1 MPGEA
6 ELTSTLKTKKPVSNF
21 TKRSQCPGS
30 PLKGIYESQW
40 PQHWDK
46 CRGAITVNSGAYKFA
61 GDRVVGEFRNGK
73 MNGHGTYLYANGDK
87 YTGEWKDGKP
97 NGQGTATFAKTGNKY
112 VGEFRNKKYHGNGTF
127 TWANGNKYVGGHRAG
142 KRHGQGI
149 FTFADGRIKE
159 GIWKDNK
166 FQSALSLCPSVYNRS
181 TWSNCFGT
189 ITFSKSGNKYVGQ
202 FRNGKRSGHGTF
214 TWADGDKYV
223 GTFKNGK
230 QHGRGTFTFG
240 PSSKRAGDKYVG
252 QYRNG
257 QATGHGTATFS
268 KTGNKYV
275 GQFRNG
281 KRVQGTFTWANTG
294 NKYVG
299 EFRNG
304 KPNGQGTKIFA
315 DGRIREG
322 TWKDGQFQYTKKV
335 RPKTDYGNMPVCSN
349 SPLAIIS
356 LSDWPKNWDN
366 CRGDITM
373 NSDAPKFAGDRVVG
387 EFRNGKYHGQGTYF
401 YADGD
406 KYVGQ
411 YRNGKMNGQGTYI
424 WAKTGTKYVGE
435 YKDGKRNGWGIF
447 TFGPVSKGP
456 GNKYVG
462 QLRNGKYH
470 GHGIFTF
477 SKTGNK
483 YVGQFRNGKYHGQG
497 TYTFADG
504 RSKEGI
510 WKDGQFQYAQK
521 VRPPV
526 VTKKKS
532 RPKPSKYS
540 NSNKA
545 VSAASGSGFAVSS
558 IGHVVTNHHVI
569 KGCQKVNIH
578 HNGKA
583 IPAIVVTHDPQNDL
597 ALLKGDFRPSTVL
610 ALSTD
615 SPYRL
620 QDVYVAG
627 YPFGRRISTDVKIT
641 KGVISSLTG
650 IANNF
655 SRMQIDAAL
664 QPGNSGG
671 PILDN
676 KGNVVGVAVAKL
688 DIKKILKNYGV
699 IPENTNFGIK
709 TSIVRTILESKNIST
724 PSANRSSISKRK
736 LGKMI
741 SDATYYLSCWMTAA
755 LIQKMRRKK
764 AIFQSVD

>member
-6 ELTSTLKTKKPVSNF
+6 ELTSALKTKKPVSNF

-40 PQHWDK
+40 PHHWNK
-46 CRGAITVNSGAYKFA
+46 CRGAISVNSGAYKFA
-61 GDRVVGEFRNGK
+61 GDRVVGEFKNGK
-73 MNGHGTYLYANGDK
+73 LNGHGTYLYANGDK
-87 YTGEWKDGKP
+87 YVGEWRDGKP

-112 VGEFRNKKYHGNGTF
+112 VGEFRNKKYHGRGTF

-142 KRHGQGI
+142 KRHGQGT
-149 FTFADGRIKE
+149 FTFANGRIKE

-166 FQSALSLCPSVYNRS
+166 LQSALSLCPGVYNRS
-181 TWSNCFGT
+181 TWTNCLGT
-189 ITFSKSGNKYVGQ
+189 I
-202 FRNGKRSGHGTF
+202 
-214 TWADGDKYV
+214 
-223 GTFKNGK
+223 
-230 QHGRGTFTFG
+230 
-240 PSSKRAGDKYVG
+240 
-252 QYRNG
+252 
-257 QATGHGTATFS
+257 TFS

-281 KRVQGTFTWANTG
+281 IRNGQGTFTWPSG

-304 KPNGQGTKIFA
+304 I
-315 DGRIREG
+315 
-322 TWKDGQFQYTKKV
+322 
-335 RPKTDYGNMPVCSN
+335 
-349 SPLAIIS
+349 
-356 LSDWPKNWDN
+356 
-366 CRGDITM
+366 
-373 NSDAPKFAGDRVVG
+373 
-387 EFRNGKYHGQGTYF
+387 RNGRGIFTWP
-401 YADGD
+401 
-406 KYVGQ
+406 
-411 YRNGKMNGQGTYI
+411 N
-424 WAKTGTKYVGE
+424 GTKYVGE
-435 YKDGKRNGWGIF
+435 YKNGKRNGQGTVTW
-447 TFGPVSKGP
+447 PS
-456 GNKYVG
+456 
-462 QLRNGKYH
+462 
-470 GHGIFTF
+470 
-477 SKTGNK
+477 GNK
-483 YVGQFRNGKYHGQG
+483 YVGQFRNGKRNGRGTFTWANGRIREGIWKNDKFQYVKKVRPATDHGDLPSCSNSPLKIGSLSEWPKNWDSCRGELIMELGAPKFAGDRLVGQFRNGKVNGRGTYFFANGDKYVGEYRNSKFSGHGTFFHRNGDKHVGGYRGGKRHGQGSYFYYNGDQYVGEYRNDQPNGWGTVTFSKTGSKYVGQFRNDKYHGRGTYIFGSASKWPGDKYVGKYRNGKRNGQG
-497 TYTFADG
+497 TYTFANG
-504 RSKEGI
+504 RKKEGV
-510 WKDGQFQYAQK
+510 WKNGKFQYAQK
-521 VRPPV
+521 ANPRAI
-526 VTKKKS
+526 T
-532 RPKPSKYS
+532 RRKPGSKPRRYL
-540 NSNKA
+540 NPNKT
-545 VSAASGSGFAVSS
+545 VSAASGSGFSVSS
-558 IGHVVTNHHVI
+558 IGHVVTNYHVI
-569 KGCQKVNIH
+569 KGCQNVKIH

-583 IPAIVVTHDPQNDL
+583 IPATVITHDPQNDL

-610 ALSTD
+610 ALSPD

-655 SRMQIDAAL
+655 SRIQIDAAL

-688 DIKKILKNYGV
+688 DIKKILKSYGV

-755 LIQKMRRKK
+755 QIQKMRRKK